1 MTAQVHGDDPMS
13 RGKARDLLMPTTPV
27 TRRAMQKH
35 EGRVTT
41 AGVVVRQR
49 NTITN
54 QNHHP

>member
-1 MTAQVHGDDPMS
+1 MS